1 MTLYRIDTWGT
12 KEVDIDFDCDSPEQA
27 AELFI
32 NQKWGGQFLEAG
44 DYKLEIYSLK
54 KDMDHFYKNGWKN
67 DREHGWECFEK
78 CGEYITTIFDKRT
91 ITVKKV

>member
-32 NQKWGGQFLEAG
+32 TQEWREQPLSYGEYELT
-44 DYKLEIYSLK
+44 IYSLK
-54 KDMDHFYKNGWKN
+54 DMDRFYNN
-67 DREHGWECFEK
+67 DWENDHNHGWDCFEE
-78 CGEYITTIFDKRT
+78 CGKYITSIKPLV
-91 ITVKKV
+91 TVKKV